1 MRRLLTI
8 LGILLAGI
16 VIGGWLFSR
25 SIPRSFLAVHNCKS
39 TCFRPSEM
47 VGLLA
52 SVGIQKAS
60 GVIPLAVMES
70 DTCIAMQHPKPEAR
84 VHLLLIPKRDIK
96 NIGEITEA
104 DQEFVMGC
112 FALVSSLATK
122 NNAQNYRLLSNG
134 PALQHVTY
142 LHFHFMA
149 N

>member
-1 MRRLLTI
+1 
-8 LGILLAGI
+8 
-16 VIGGWLFSR
+16 
-25 SIPRSFLAVHNCKS
+25 
-39 TCFRPSEM
+39 
-47 VGLLA
+47 
-52 SVGIQKAS
+52 
-60 GVIPLAVMES
+60 
-70 DTCIAMQHPKPEAR
+70 MQHPRPEAR

-149 N
+149 K